1 MYMSIGKMREI
12 LKSYKREFPEFDS
25 ALFDF
30 EEIADS
36 LTEMVYLVKDLL
48 RAETDALE
56 QKEPQAFNCIN
67 KMRYAEEVLRE
78 LIWTIDEAVE
88 INEEAENA
96 ESGKEV

>member
-1 MYMSIGKMREI
+1 MYMSIYKMREI
-12 LKSYKREFPEFDS
+12 LKSYKHEFPEFDS

-56 QKEPQAFNCIN
+56 AKEPQAFNSIN
-67 KMRYAEEVLRE
+67 KARRAEEVLRE

-88 INEEAENA
+88 IDEEEREKASE
-96 ESGKEV
+96 ES